1 MTWRAAAS
9 ELTILTCCGSSLQK
23 AASLAQVKNNFVTK
37 YQRNFKST
45 CFLVAAEGLVDA
57 AVSVVAVAVGYAVVT
72 AVEAVEGAVLDQRW

>member
-1 MTWRAAAS
+1 M
-9 ELTILTCCGSSLQK
+9 
-23 AASLAQVKNNFVTK
+23 TK